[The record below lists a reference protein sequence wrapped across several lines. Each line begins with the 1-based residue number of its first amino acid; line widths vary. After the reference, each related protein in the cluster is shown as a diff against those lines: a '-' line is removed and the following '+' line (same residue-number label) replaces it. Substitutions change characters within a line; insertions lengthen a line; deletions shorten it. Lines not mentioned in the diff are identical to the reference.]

1 MPKEQKR
8 PTIDDIARRA
18 GVSKGAVSFA
28 LNGRPGV
35 SAETRQRILEIAAQ
49 LNWRPN
55 SAALALGQSRAGVVG
70 FVLNRPA
77 RILGTETFFP
87 ELLSGIQLGLSPSHI
102 ALHMLV
108 VSSVDEEVET
118 YREWW
123 HAHRVDGV
131 ILVDPRADDPRIRVL
146 EELGMPAVQIGSH
159 ASRGSRVPTVW
170 IDDAEAARTL
180 FGYVAALGHKRIAH
194 VAGTAEFEHTHLRT
208 DALQELVEQFGLD
221 WAASTPTDYS
231 AEAAAAETRRLLSRG
246 KRPTAI
252 VYDNDVMALAG
263 LRVAHEMGVDVPRE
277 LSIAS
282 FDDSLMVRL
291 VRPSITTLTR
301 DTVELG
307 EQAARMLLAQLAG
320 ETHEES
326 AAGPTPRL
334 SARESTAP
342 PPAGRA

>member
-1 MPKEQKR
+1 MPPANKR
-8 PTIDDIARRA
+8 PTIEDIARRA

-28 LNGRPGV
+28 LNNRPGV
-35 SAETRQRILEIAAQ
+35 SPATRQRILDIAHE

-55 SAALALGQSRAGVVG
+55 SAARALGQSRAGVIG

-87 ELLSGIQLGLSPSHI
+87 ELLSGIQLGLSPSRT

-108 VSSVDEEVET
+108 VSDLDEELET

-131 ILVDPRADDPRIRVL
+131 IVIDPRTADPRVDLL
-146 EELGMPAVQIGSH
+146 EELGLPAVQIGSH
-159 ASRGSRVPTVW
+159 ASHDSGVPTVW
-170 IDDAEAARTL
+170 VDDTEAARTL
-180 FGYVAALGHKRIAH
+180 FGYLAALGHRRIAH
-194 VAGTAEFEHTHLRT
+194 VAGTAAFEHTLLRT
-208 DALQELVEQFGLD
+208 QALQECLAQFELE
-221 WAASTPTDYS
+221 WAHSTATDYS
-231 AEAAAAETRRLLSRG
+231 APAATAETRRLLSRK

-252 VYDNDVMALAG
+252 VYDNDVMAAAG
-263 LRVAHEMGVDVPRE
+263 LRVAHEMGVAVPQE

-282 FDDSLMVRL
+282 FDDSLMMRL

-307 EQAARMLLAQLAG
+307 ELAARTLLELLG
-320 ETHEES
+320 
-326 AAGPTPRL
+326 AAGPVPSVPGPAPQL
-334 SARESTAP
+334 SVRESTAP
-342 PPAGRA
+342 PR

>member
-1 MPKEQKR
+1 MPPQPR
-8 PTIDDIARRA
+8 RATIGDIARRA

-28 LNGRPGV
+28 LNDRPGV
-35 SAETRQRILEIAAQ
+35 SAETRQRILAIAQ
-49 LNWRPN
+49 ELNWRPN
-55 SAALALGQSRAGVVG
+55 SAAQALGQSRAGVIG

-87 ELLSGIQLGLSPSHI
+87 ELLSGIQLGLSPAHT

-108 VSSVDEEVET
+108 VSSLEEEVET

-131 ILVDPRADDPRIRVL
+131 IVVDPRANDPRL
-146 EELGMPAVQIGSH
+146 ALLDELGLPGVLIGSH
-159 ASRGSRVPTVW
+159 PSRDTSVPTVW
-170 IDDAEAARTL
+170 VDDSEAARTL
-180 FGYVAALGHKRIAH
+180 FGYLAALGHRRLAH
-194 VAGTAEFEHTHLRT
+194 VAGTAEFEHTLLRSEV
-208 DALQELVEQFGLD
+208 LQSFVGQFSLES
-221 WAASTPTDYS
+221 ATSTPTDYS
-231 AEAAAAETRRLLSRG
+231 AEAAASETRRLLSLPE
-246 KRPTAI
+246 RPTAI

-263 LRVAHEMGVDVPRE
+263 LRVAHEMGIAVPGS

-307 EQAARMLLAQLAG
+307 EVAVRTLLDALDATAPVPSRPGPAPQL
-320 ETHEES
+320 S
-326 AAGPTPRL
+326 V
-334 SARESTAP
+334 RESTAP
-342 PPAGRA
+342 PPRA

>member
-1 MPKEQKR
+1 VAPQPKR
-8 PTIDDIARRA
+8 PTIGDIARKA

-35 SAETRQRILEIAAQ
+35 SAETRQRILAIAGE

-55 SAALALGQSRAGVVG
+55 SAAQALGQSRAGVIG

-87 ELLSGIQLGLSPSHI
+87 ELLSGIELGLSPSRT

-108 VSSVDEEVET
+108 VSDLDEELDT

-131 ILVDPRADDPRIRVL
+131 IVIDPRMNDPRSKLLV
-146 EELGMPAVQIGSH
+146 ELGMPAVQIGSH
-159 ASRGSRVPTVW
+159 PSRETEIPTIWV
-170 IDDAEAARTL
+170 DDIEAANTL
-180 FGYVAALGHKRIAH
+180 FGYIAALGHRRIAH
-194 VAGTAEFEHTHLRT
+194 VAGTAEFEHTALRMAT
-208 DALQELVEQFGLD
+208 LKDCAEQFDLE
-221 WAASTPTDYS
+221 WVRSAATDYS
-231 AEAAAAETRRLLSRG
+231 ADAAASETRTLLAG
-246 KRPTAI
+246 KSRPTAI
-252 VYDNDVMALAG
+252 VYDSDVMALAG
-263 LRVAHEMGVDVPRE
+263 LRVADEMGVAVPGE

-307 EQAARMLLAQLAG
+307 ELAARALLDQLDSD
-320 ETHEES
+320 EPVPS
-326 AAGPTPRL
+326 MAGPVPKL
-334 SARESTAP
+334 SVRESTAP
-342 PPAGRA
+342 PHGRS